1 MPDYSK
7 QLAQIIQALNR
18 PSWPVWEVA
27 LFTSL
32 LAFVF
37 GLLGQFCLMLMTDRY
52 RRHQLQAVL
61 YRDLAALFFR
71 VHMIMDME
79 PEQIPWD
86 DKMAWIKDQLKRG
99 LLFRGEKEFID
110 NQRLYT
116 QLPERTDG
124 ETLYARFHRII
135 DELETGPAAINMNT
149 RSALNVFALLVHEG
163 ELQPKYFRRFLRKKS
178 ADRLLM
184 IVDEYSQKQ
193 KRLSQKG

>member
-7 QLAQIIQALNR
+7 QLAEIVQALNR
-18 PSWPVWEVA
+18 PSWPAWEVA

-32 LAFVF
+32 LAFLF
-37 GLLGQFCLMLMTDRY
+37 GLVGQFFLMLMTDRY
-52 RRHQLQAVL
+52 RRRQLQAVL

-71 VHMIMDME
+71 VHMIMDMK

-99 LLFRGEKEFID
+99 LLFRGEKECVD

-116 QLPERTDG
+116 QLRERTDG
-124 ETLYARFHRII
+124 ETLYASFHRII
-135 DELETGPAAINMNT
+135 DELETGSGAININT
-149 RSALNVFALLVHEG
+149 RSALKTFAMLVREG

-184 IVDEYSQKQ
+184 IVDEYLKV
-193 KRLSQKG
+193 K

>member
-1 MPDYSK
+1 VARLGD
-7 QLAQIIQALNR
+7 R
-18 PSWPVWEVA
+18 A

-32 LAFVF
+32 LAFIF

-52 RRHQLQAVL
+52 RLHQLQAHL

-99 LLFRGEKEFID
+99 LLFRGEKECID
-110 NQRLYT
+110 NQRLYMK
-116 QLPERTDG
+116 LRERTVG

-135 DELETGPAAINMNT
+135 DELETGPGAININT
-149 RSALNVFALLVHEG
+149 RSALTVFALLVHEG
-163 ELQPKYFRRFLRKKS
+163 ELQPRYFRRFLGKKS

-184 IVDEYSQKQ
+184 IVDEYSQNQIKP
-193 KRLSQKG
+193 SQKGSFVTHEKSND